1 MTLIQANGLNFEVE
15 VRGEGQPLLLIGG
28 TGWDLRH
35 TPSPLDS
42 LLTEHF
48 KVAFYDQRGMG
59 RSDKP
64 GGAYTMKD
72 FALDARCII
81 DALGWRRPHILGY
94 SFGGMVAQELAI
106 CWPEHLDHLVLAAT
120 SPGGKNFASY
130 PIENFLDLP
139 PFDRARKGLEVAD
152 TRFTNDFQESHPERA
167 QLAIKKRAD
176 RQARFMYEQR
186 AEEGQRAQLQARA
199 SHDTC
204 SRLAQIIAPTLI
216 VAGRF
221 DGQAPKAG
229 HIELQD
235 QINGAQ
241 FNIVDGSHN
250 FIFENDECYS
260 SVVRFC
266 AAA

>member
-1 MTLIQANGLNFEVE
+1 MTLIQANGLNFELE
-15 VRGEGQPLLLIGG
+15 IRGEGPQLLVIGG

-64 GGAYTMKD
+64 SGPYTMTD
-72 FALDARCII
+72 YALDARCII
-81 DALGWRRPHILGY
+81 DALGWHRPHILGY

-106 CWPEHLDHLVLAAT
+106 NWPEHLDHLVLAAT
-120 SPGGKNFASY
+120 SPGGKNLASY
-130 PIENFLDLP
+130 PIEKFLDLE

-152 TRFTNDFQESHPERA
+152 SRFTIGFQESHPEQA
-167 QLAIKKRAD
+167 QLTIKKRMAK
-176 RQARFMYEQR
+176 QARFMHETR
-186 AEEGQRAQLQARA
+186 AEEGLRAQLKARA

-204 SRLAQIIAPTLI
+204 SRLVQITAPTLI
-216 VAGRF
+216 IAGRF
-221 DGQAPKAG
+221 DGQTPKAG
-229 HIELQD
+229 HAELQD

-241 FNIVDGSHN
+241 IHIVDGSHN

-260 SVVRFC
+260 SVVQFC
-266 AAA
+266 TTA